1 MKRHA
6 PGLYTEG
13 NYAISRECDCTGY
26 CDGKWVQ
33 RDVIE
38 WDETGYPQ
46 ELGHFGLAAN
56 TKSELL
62 RMISREAAGLPPKN
76 EA

>member
-13 NYAISRECDCTGY
+13 NYALSRECDCTGY

-33 RDVIE
+33 RTVISRHE
-38 WDETGYPQ
+38 DGYPD
-46 ELGHFGLAAN
+46 ELGYYGLAAN
-56 TKSELL
+56 TKAELM
-62 RMISREAAGLPPKN
+62 RMIAREAAGLPPKN
-76 EA
+76 VA